1 MLMLTFRRPLLP
13 VRLHR
18 DVRIQMV
25 ECPVRLLAA
34 LPSTL
39 VHALD
44 FFVAAA
50 GALVLLGTGDRD
62 ERVNLGKRVRILLR
76 TNTLSF

>member
-1 MLMLTFRRPLLP
+1 MLTFRRPLLP

-25 ECPVRLLAA
+25 ERPVRLLAA
-34 LPSTL
+34 LPSAF
-39 VHALD
+39 VHSLD
-44 FFVAAA
+44 FFVAAT
-50 GALVLLGTGDRD
+50 GALVLLSAGDRD

-76 TNTLSF
+76 TNALSF